1 MKAARILTGFLVAA
15 LASGVSLAAQTHA
28 PALAIRGGTVHTL
41 AGAQMEGGTV
51 LIANGLIAE
60 VGRDVSVPTGA
71 QVIDA
76 TGLHVYPGLFDAMS
90 QLGLTEVGAVDV
102 TNDMT
107 ELGAYNPHLLAM
119 TAVHPASEHIPVAR
133 ANGITHT
140 VSMPGGRGGGVISGQ
155 GSLIHLDGWTVEEMV
170 IERSV
175 GVVLN
180 WPTIQ
185 TRRRNFA
192 TGSVSESSYSD
203 AKKAYDEKVSEL
215 DEWLEGARQYEGSLD
230 AGTDVERDLKLEAL
244 GKVLDGE
251 LPFLVSADSERD
263 INAALDFAKRNNVR
277 VVILSGS
284 QAWKVADR
292 LVAEEVPVIL
302 GPTQSLP
309 GGEDWGYDRMY
320 ALPGQLHAAGVKIGF
335 GTFNASASRN
345 LPYEAGSAVSFG
357 LPREEALK
365 AVTINPAEI
374 LGVGDRLGTI
384 ETGKIANLI
393 VTDGDPLEIKT
404 QILQLII
411 NGVIADKMNKHLELY
426 ERYRARPR
434 P

>member
-1 MKAARILTGFLVAA
+1 MKTARILTGSLVAV
-15 LASGVSLAAQTHA
+15 LASGVSLAAQTQA
-28 PALAIRGGTVHTL
+28 PTLAIRGGTVHTL
-41 AGAQMEGGTV
+41 AGAQIEGGTV
-51 LIANGLIAE
+51 LIENGLIAA
-60 VGRDVSVPTGA
+60 VGSDVLVPTGA

-76 TGLHVYPGLFDAMS
+76 AGLHVYPGMFDAMS
-90 QLGLTEVGAVDV
+90 QLGLTEVGAVAV

-107 ELGAYNPHLLAM
+107 ELGDYNPHLLAM

-185 TRRRNFA
+185 TRRFNFA
-192 TGSVSESSYSD
+192 TRSATESTYSD
-203 AKKAYDEKVSEL
+203 AKKAYDEKVNEL
-215 DEWLEGARQYEGSLD
+215 DEWLEGTRQYEAAQD

-251 LPFLVSADSERD
+251 LPFLVSANSERD
-263 INAALDFAKRNNVR
+263 INAALDFAKRNNVP
-277 VVILSGS
+277 VVILRGS
-284 QAWKVADR
+284 QAWKVAYR
-292 LVAEEVPVIL
+292 LAAENVPVIL

-309 GGEDWGYDRMY
+309 GAEDWGYDQMY

-335 GTFNASASRN
+335 ATFNASASRN

-384 ETGKIANLI
+384 EIGKIANLI
-393 VTDGDPLEIKT
+393 VTDGDPLEVKT
-404 QILQLII
+404 QILQLVI
-411 NGVIADKMNKHLELY
+411 NGMVADKMNKHLQLY

>member
-1 MKAARILTGFLVAA
+1 MKAARILTGALVAA
-15 LASGVSLAAQTHA
+15 LGSGLSLAAQTQGVT
-28 PALAIRGGTVHTL
+28 LAIQGGTVHTL
-41 AGAQMEGGTV
+41 AGTELEGGTI
-51 LIANGLIAE
+51 LIENGLIAA
-60 VGRDVSVPTGA
+60 VGSNVSVPTGA

-76 TGLHVYPGLFDAMS
+76 TGQHVYPGMFDAMS
-90 QLGLTEVGAVDV
+90 QLGLTEVGAVAV

-107 ELGAYNPHLLAM
+107 ELGDYNPHLLAM

-155 GSLIHLDGWTVEEMV
+155 GSLVHLDGWTVEEMV
-170 IERSV
+170 IEPSV

-185 TRRRNFA
+185 TRRFNFA
-192 TGSVSESSYSD
+192 TRSATESSYSD
-203 AKKAYDEKVSEL
+203 AKQAYDEKVNEL
-215 DEWLEGARQYEGSLD
+215 DEWLEGARQYAAALG
-230 AGTDVERDLKLEAL
+230 AGTDLERDLKLEAL

-251 LPFLVSADSERD
+251 LPFLVSADAERD
-263 INAALDFAKRNNVR
+263 INAALDFAERNDVR
-277 VVILSGS
+277 VVILRGS

-292 LVAEEVPVIL
+292 LAAENVPVIL

-309 GGEDWGYDRMY
+309 GGEDWGYDQMY

-335 GTFNASASRN
+335 ATFNASASRN

-357 LPREEALK
+357 LPHEEALK

-393 VTDGDPLEIKT
+393 VTDGDPLEIRT
-404 QILQLII
+404 QVLQLIV
-411 NGVIADKMNKHLELY
+411 NGMVADKMNKHLQLY

>member
-1 MKAARILTGFLVAA
+1 
-15 LASGVSLAAQTHA
+15 
-28 PALAIRGGTVHTL
+28 VHTL
-41 AGAQMEGGTV
+41 AGAQIEGGTV
-51 LIANGLIAE
+51 LIENGLIAA
-60 VGRDVSVPTGA
+60 VGSDVLVPTGA

-76 TGLHVYPGLFDAMS
+76 AGLHVYPGMFDAMT
-90 QLGLTEVGAVDV
+90 QLGLTEVGAVAV

-107 ELGAYNPHLLAM
+107 ELGDYNPHLLAM

-185 TRRRNFA
+185 TRRFNFA
-192 TGSVSESSYSD
+192 TRSATESTYSD
-203 AKKAYDEKVSEL
+203 AKKAYDEKVNEL
-215 DEWLEGARQYEGSLD
+215 DEWLEGTRQYEAAQD

-251 LPFLVSADSERD
+251 LPFLVSANSERD

-277 VVILSGS
+277 VVILRGS

-292 LVAEEVPVIL
+292 LAAENVPVIL

-309 GGEDWGYDRMY
+309 GAEDWGYDQMY

-335 GTFNASASRN
+335 ATFNASASRN

-365 AVTINPAEI
+365 AVTVNPAEI

-384 ETGKIANLI
+384 EIGKIANLI

-404 QILQLII
+404 QILQLVI
-411 NGVIADKMNKHLELY
+411 NGMVADKMNKHLQLY